1 MLRTICGLMVAL
13 GLLTTASCGK
23 HSSRSDGITSPSSGA
38 EAPQLAT
45 RGDFAR
51 PIDASPSES
60 PSLGGGVADESAMAT
75 PSPDFD
81 DNRARRAESR
91 GLGTSYGE
99 QRFSSVVDAPFRR
112 NSSVPDVELAVFY
125 NDLSS
130 VRDTARATARD
141 ARGSLESRVTSG
153 DGLVALSLID
163 DGGRAFPA
171 AQLDG
176 RRFAI
181 GSDGAAYRLGVE
193 NHTGGRLEVV
203 ASVDGLDVID
213 GDDAGFH
220 KRGYIVDAFSSVVI
234 DGWRTSG
241 DTVAAFR
248 FSSIED
254 SYADRTGRPRNIGV
268 IGAAFFSEER
278 PRHDD
283 AWRRNGADPFP
294 GRFAPPPPSRRW
306 R

>member
-1 MLRTICGLMVAL
+1 MRRTIRALVVTL
-13 GLLTTASCGK
+13 GLLTAAGCAKRAPHGDVVASPAAGGG
-23 HSSRSDGITSPSSGA
+23 SER
-38 EAPQLAT
+38 LAT
-45 RGDFAR
+45 RGDFAG
-51 PIDASPSES
+51 PAEPGDAPSFADASPTSTA
-60 PSLGGGVADESAMAT
+60 PAR
-75 PSPDFD
+75 DFD
-81 DNRARRAESR
+81 EGLSRRAEPR

-112 NSSVPDVELAVFY
+112 ARSTPDVELAVFY
-125 NDLSS
+125 NDLDS
-130 VRDTARATARD
+130 VRDAARTLASD

-153 DGLVALSLID
+153 DGLVALSVID
-163 DGGRAFPA
+163 DSGRAFPA

-176 RRFAI
+176 RRYAI
-181 GSDGAAYRLGVE
+181 GSDGAAYRLGIE

-203 ASVDGLDVID
+203 ASVDGLDVVD

-248 FSSIED
+248 FSSTAD

-268 IGAAFFSEER
+268 IGAAFFGEER
-278 PRHDD
+278 PDDD
-283 AWRRNGADPFP
+283 AWRRHGADPFP
-294 GRFAPPPPSRRW
+294 GRFAPPPPARRW